1 MVGFV
6 LLMIAAVIGLIL
18 HKIWKCCK
26 GCHSCLCG
34 CCRCCRGRGDEDQFG
49 ESITLHAPLAAQRLI
64 QNSTMISNL
73 DKTLFEDDSAMRF
86 SGKVRELKSVEDA
99 EDEFTQ
105 RQKEL
110 REERKQHEHELFP
123 FIGNLSDSDSDDD
136 NNSYKTHKA
145 ARGQSNKYDLVLVMF
160 DTDLNQEQRV
170 HFKELL
176 NRADGLTSND
186 RQEQTIGHRYHHRF
200 RSIFYP
206 KKVDDIME
214 EICGEGNQRM
224 VLAHDAYRKCMKF
237 KKNVSRIMEEMMA
250 HNDKNSI
257 ARSKYL
263 LPEFDIKVMPLRYV
277 DS

>member
-1 MVGFV
+1 MQQCWCRC
-6 LLMIAAVIGLIL
+6 I
-18 HKIWKCCK
+18 
-26 GCHSCLCG
+26 
-34 CCRCCRGRGDEDQFG
+34 CCRCCRDGVDEDQFG
-49 ESITLHAPLAAQRLI
+49 ESITLHAPLTAQRLI
-64 QNSTMISNL
+64 QNSTMISAL
-73 DKTLFEDDSAMRF
+73 DQTLFEDDTAMRF
-86 SGKVRELKSVEDA
+86 GGKVRELKSVEDA

-105 RQKEL
+105 RQHEL
-110 REERKQHEHELFP
+110 RVRQHEHELFP

-160 DTDLNQEQRV
+160 DPDMSQEQRRN
-170 HFKELL
+170 FGTLL

-186 RQEQTIGHRYHHRF
+186 HQEQTIGHRYHHRF

-237 KKNVSRIMEEMMA
+237 KKNVSRIVEEMMA
-250 HNDKNSI
+250 QNNKINS

-277 DS
+277 LCGERAVRCLLFSVCSLLSFCG